1 LLYEPSSE
9 NNGKEAEQ
17 EEESLKVLFVNVI
30 DQENAVHK
38 RYYPLAFGY
47 LTSYCRKYGAD
58 FEPCYVEGLSE
69 DVLQELQPDV
79 VALTSIT
86 ENYCLAQSY
95 AKLVKRFNSKIKVAI
110 GGVHVSAVPD
120 SLSSFMDVGI
130 IGEGEQ
136 TFLELVE
143 ADFEPDDSIK
153 GLVYW
158 NDGRVHKTEKRTLIE
173 PLDDIPHPA
182 RNLFGSEPRQQ
193 YLFTSR
199 GCSYRCRFCSS
210 SRFWNKVRFHSPE
223 YVAAE
228 IMQIKAMGYSN
239 ICIYDDTFV
248 LDVNR
253 VKRIA
258 ELVKGSGLTFNV
270 AARANLITDNIVTT
284 LKGMG
289 VTEVGVGF
297 ESNSQR
303 ILDWLQKGN
312 TVKDNQ
318 RAVDILRKH
327 KLHFH
332 CSFIRGVPIETKE
345 DLKSTFKFITK
356 NLLSYDMYWLM
367 RFPNTP
373 LYQGSTDWNACK
385 VRYSKLPM
393 SYRLQRRFKRL
404 MAGLKP
410 EAHTI
415 SAGEVT
421 PKHLLPK
428 TVDNEETEMRLIP
441 IIDPRTEEEP
451 LKQRLKNE

>member
-1 LLYEPSSE
+1 
-9 NNGKEAEQ
+9 
-17 EEESLKVLFVNVI
+17 LKVLFVNVI

-47 LTSYCRKYGAD
+47 LTSYCCKYGAD

-69 DVLQELQPDV
+69 NILRVLQPDV

-95 AKLVKRFNSKIKVAI
+95 AKLVKEFNSRIKVVI
-110 GGVHVSAVPD
+110 GGVHISAVPD
-120 SLSSFMDVGI
+120 SLSSSMDVGI
-130 IGEGEQ
+130 VGEGEQ
-136 TFLELVE
+136 TFLELVK
-143 ADFEPDDSIK
+143 ADFEPEDSIK

-158 NDGRVHKTEKRTLIE
+158 NDCRLHKTEKRPLIE
-173 PLDDIPHPA
+173 PLDAIPHPA
-182 RNLFGSEPRQQ
+182 RSLFDSEPRQQ

-228 IMQIKAMGYSN
+228 IMQIKAMGCSN

-253 VKRIA
+253 VKKIA
-258 ELVKGSGLTFNV
+258 ELVEGSGLTFNV
-270 AARANLITDNIVTT
+270 AARANLITDDIVIT

-289 VTEVGVGF
+289 VTAVGVGF

-332 CSFIRGVPIETKE
+332 CSFIRGIPIETKE

-356 NLLSYDMYWLM
+356 NQLSYDMYWLM

-385 VRYSKLPM
+385 VRYSKIPM

-404 MAGLKP
+404 MASLKP
-410 EAHTI
+410 EAQTKG
-415 SAGEVT
+415 SSEVT
-421 PKHLLPK
+421 PKLLLPK
-428 TVDNEETEMRLIP
+428 VMNIKETEMHLIP
-441 IIDPRTEEEP
+441 KNGAALEEEP
-451 LKQRLKNE
+451 LEQRLKDE